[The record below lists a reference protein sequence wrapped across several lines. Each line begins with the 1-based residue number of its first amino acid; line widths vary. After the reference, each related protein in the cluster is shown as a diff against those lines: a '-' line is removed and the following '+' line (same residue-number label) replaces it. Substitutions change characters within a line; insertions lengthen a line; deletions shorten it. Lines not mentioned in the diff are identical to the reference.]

1 MSNKTPDLPND
12 TFTRQQ
18 AEAVA
23 ACYHNVAIEDDQ
35 GAHFRLV
42 IRSKEGRLLWRV
54 WSFEPEAGYD
64 EINRYFA
71 SDGIKQ

>member
-12 TFTRQQ
+12 TFTHQQ

-42 IRSKEGRLLWRV
+42 IRDDEGYLIWRA
-54 WSFEPEAGYD
+54 WNFETNGGD
-64 EINRYFA
+64 GLNRYIA
-71 SDGIKQ
+71 SHGIKK

>member
-1 MSNKTPDLPND
+1 MSNKTPDLPNN

-23 ACYHNVAIEDDQ
+23 ACYHNIAIEDDQ

-42 IRSKEGRLLWRV
+42 IRDDEGYLIWRA
-54 WSFEPEAGYD
+54 WGFEVNGGD
-64 EINRYFA
+64 GLNRYIA
-71 SDGIKQ
+71 SHGIKK

>member
-12 TFTRQQ
+12 TFTRQH

-42 IRSKEGRLLWRV
+42 IRDDEGYLIWRA
-54 WSFEPEAGYD
+54 WNFETNGGD
-64 EINRYFA
+64 GLNRYIA
-71 SDGIKQ
+71 SHGIKK